1 MDREP
6 ILAFWSQYSD
16 KTFCVSWKH
25 KFSIERLLT
34 GKFGSSRGGS
44 TLWLFLSP
52 HKPVSMGCLLV
63 LWQVR
68 NPLFLSFLPLHYP
81 FSAAPSLVKPG
92 VRKKKLERW
101 HRHLS
106 TTPTKVALKWSS
118 AAEESISAV
127 YKSIQ
132 RTPREKR
139 AEVSELCGK
148 MRIVYF
154 SRNSEYHKNDITFH
168 HVRS

>member
-16 KTFCVSWKH
+16 KTFFCVSWKH
-25 KFSIERLLT
+25 KFSIERLST

-44 TLWLFLSP
+44 TLWLFPSS
-52 HKPVSMGCLLV
+52 HKPVSMDCLLV
-63 LWQVR
+63 PWQVR
-68 NPLFLSFLPLHYP
+68 NPLFFEFSPTVLSFLCRPLLGETR
-81 FSAAPSLVKPG
+81 SS
-92 VRKKKLERW
+92 KKKLERR

-106 TTPTKVALKWSS
+106 TIPTKVALKWSS
-118 AAEESISAV
+118 VAVESISAV

-148 MRIVYF
+148 MRIARLF
-154 SRNSEYHKNDITFH
+154 TELGIP
-168 HVRS
+168 